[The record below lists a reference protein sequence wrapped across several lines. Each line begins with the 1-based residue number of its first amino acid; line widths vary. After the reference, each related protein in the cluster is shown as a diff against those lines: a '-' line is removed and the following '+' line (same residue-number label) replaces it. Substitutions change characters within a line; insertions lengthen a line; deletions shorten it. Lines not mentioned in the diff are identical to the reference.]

1 MGTVKDL
8 DLDKAFSERKF
19 KEIADHFNNLLDEVG
34 FDRAYG
40 RRVAKAEE
48 LGLPIPP
55 KRYTPK
61 SHKKRQLVVERC
73 TANIINKLGLQEQ
86 MFNLKVQVARL
97 YVKTNQLYEIDH
109 VYPIC
114 GHNYTGLHVP
124 WNLEVIPARE
134 NRKKYN
140 KSPEEWQLEKKML
153 ELLGKL

>member
-1 MGTVKDL
+1 MKDL
-8 DLDKAFSERKF
+8 DLEEAFSK
-19 KEIADHFNNLLDEVG
+19 KNWKAIADHFNKLLDEVG

-48 LGLPIPP
+48 LGLPMPS

-61 SHKKRQLVVERC
+61 SKIKRQVVVDRC
-73 TANIINKLGLQEQ
+73 TTHIIDKLGLQDE
-86 MFNLKVQVARL
+86 MFNLKVQAARL
-97 YVKTNQLYEIDH
+97 YLNTNQLYEIDH
-109 VYPIC
+109 IYPIC

-140 KSPEEWQLEKKML
+140 KSPEEWQIEKKLL
-153 ELLGKL
+153 ELLGRL